1 MHLCFIGPL
10 KKTYSCIIGA
20 QLEIALITK
29 SLDRCTEV
37 LMALVTPGPAVRSD
51 QVVQGFTQSGIEN
64 FQIQRVR
71 NLSGSLSH
79 CQPVV
84 LVKAFLLV

>member
-1 MHLCFIGPL
+1 
-10 KKTYSCIIGA
+10 
-20 QLEIALITK
+20 
-29 SLDRCTEV
+29 
-37 LMALVTPGPAVRSD
+37 MALVTPGPAVRSD
-51 QVVQGFTQSGIEN
+51 QVVQGFAQSGIEN